1 MYKENN
7 GSVVPSGQVELGEPY
22 AWATHSSF
30 NLTESFSLSITFS
43 LPY

>member
-7 GSVVPSGQVELGEPY
+7 GSVVPSGQVELGEP
-22 AWATHSSF
+22 WGTHSSF